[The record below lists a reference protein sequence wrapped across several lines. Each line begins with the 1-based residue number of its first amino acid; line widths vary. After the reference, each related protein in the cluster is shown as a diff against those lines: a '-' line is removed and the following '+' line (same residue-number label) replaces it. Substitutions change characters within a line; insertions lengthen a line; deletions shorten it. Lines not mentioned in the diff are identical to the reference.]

1 MNLLEQAFGSHAELA
16 TGLLAALGSGLLIGL
31 ERERHKGRGHG
42 GGRNMEPA
50 GLRTFTIASL
60 AGALAHGLAVPG
72 LVAVGA
78 LAITILAAMAY
89 FRSSERDPGLTT
101 EMALLATYLIGVL
114 CVQAPLLGAPA
125 AVTLTALLSAR
136 TGLHR
141 FATRWLREQ
150 ELHDGLLLAALALVV
165 LPIMPTEPLPWLAG
179 MKAHSLMGLLLLLLG
194 LQAFGYVALRLL
206 GAQTGLA
213 LSGLMSGLVS
223 STATIAT
230 MGQRAKAEPTLLL
243 ACTSGAVMSTAATW
257 LQACLMLLALAPQAA
272 MHFLPLGVA
281 GIVVA
286 GGTGLLLARRAK
298 AELNVPIST
307 DSGEHSSKKS
317 PHAEAQAGGPLRLKE
332 AALIAVLLSVVAVLV
347 SWAERKFGSSGMFAA
362 VAVAGL
368 ADAHS
373 PVASLAGL
381 AHAGQIDAEL
391 MCRGVLAAIASN
403 SITRSITAW
412 VSGGRRFAAIVAAVL
427 FSSLALAAGL
437 LWFILPALA

>member
-1 MNLLEQAFGSHAELA
+1 MNLLEQAFGAHADLA
-16 TGLLAALGSGLLIGL
+16 MGLLAALGSGLLIGL
-31 ERERHKGRGHG
+31 ERERHKGRGHD
-42 GGRNMEPA
+42 GGRQTEPA
-50 GLRTFTIASL
+50 GLRTFTIAAL
-60 AGALAHGLAVPG
+60 AGALAFGLDVTG

-78 LAITILAAMAY
+78 LAITVLAAMAY
-89 FRSSERDPGLTT
+89 FRSSEHDPGLTT

-114 CVQAPLLGAPA
+114 CVQAPMLGAPA

-141 FATRWLREQ
+141 FATRWLKER

-230 MGQRAKAEPTLLL
+230 MGQRAKAEPALLL

-257 LQACLMLLALAPQAA
+257 LQASLMLLALAPEAA
-272 MHFLPLGVA
+272 LRFLPLAAV

-286 GGTGLLLARRAK
+286 GGTGVTLALRAHQAALAAHAASPQK
-298 AELNVPIST
+298 IS
-307 DSGEHSSKKS
+307 HVQ
-317 PHAEAQAGGPLRLKE
+317 QAKPQTGGPLRLKE
-332 AALIAVLLSVVAVLV
+332 AAIIAVLLSVVAVLV
-347 SWAERKFGSSGMFAA
+347 SWAERKFGSSGLFAA
-362 VAVAGL
+362 VALAGL

-403 SITRSITAW
+403 SVTRSITAW